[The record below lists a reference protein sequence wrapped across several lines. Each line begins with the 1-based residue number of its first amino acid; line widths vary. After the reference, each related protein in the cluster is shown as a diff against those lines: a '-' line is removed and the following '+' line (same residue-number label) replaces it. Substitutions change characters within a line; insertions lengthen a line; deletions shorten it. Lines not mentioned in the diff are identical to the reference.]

1 MKTMTDRFVA
11 LWLAVLML
19 ATASVLTAC
28 GNVDNGKPVAV
39 AATASGLPA
48 RPDPPRLVNDLAGVL
63 GDTDAMEDTLET
75 LARDTG
81 NQIVVV
87 TTTDL
92 LDLEPWDYALQLGR
106 DWGVGQKDKNNGVV
120 VLIKPKTDHSR
131 GQAYISV
138 GYGLEGAIPD
148 AVATRIVNSEMIPH
162 FKRDDYHSGAQA
174 AVDVLVPLARGE
186 YGPDAYTSRFAGEE
200 DDDDVI
206 LAVAIFI
213 MIFGFV
219 MIFGGVAMISDD
231 DDFRS
236 GGGSA
241 TWGGPIIFGGGGRHS
256 SSSSS
261 WSGGSSSWGGG
272 GFGGFGGGSFGGGG
286 GGGSW

>member
-1 MKTMTDRFVA
+1 MKSMTDRLVA
-11 LWLAVLML
+11 LWLAALLLVM
-19 ATASVLTAC
+19 ATTVTAC
-28 GNVDNGKPVAV
+28 GSEESGNLPAR
-39 AATASGLPA
+39 TTSGLPA
-48 RPDPPRLVNDLAGVL
+48 RPDPPRLVNDLADVL
-63 GDTDAMEDTLET
+63 GDTDAMEDTLEA

-87 TTTDL
+87 TVTDL
-92 LDLEPWDYALQLGR
+92 LGLDPWDYALQLGR
-106 DWGVGQKDKNNGVV
+106 EWGVGQKDKNNGVV
-120 VLIKPKTDHSR
+120 VLIKPKTSR
-131 GQAYISV
+131 SKGRAYIAV

-162 FKRDDYHSGAQA
+162 FKRDDYRGGAQA
-174 AVDVLVPLARGE
+174 AIDVLVPLARGE
-186 YGPDAYTSRFAGEE
+186 YGPDAYTGRLSAEE

-219 MIFGGVAMISDD
+219 MVFGGAAMISDD

-241 TWGGPIIFGGGGRHS
+241 TWGGPIIFGGGGRS